1 MTVMKYMMVKIL
13 RVRMKVL
20 AKKMK
25 VKCLMMSMRMENR
38 FKFLNIVISFD
49 DPTTRV

>member
-13 RVRMKVL
+13 LVRMKILV
-20 AKKMK
+20 KNMK